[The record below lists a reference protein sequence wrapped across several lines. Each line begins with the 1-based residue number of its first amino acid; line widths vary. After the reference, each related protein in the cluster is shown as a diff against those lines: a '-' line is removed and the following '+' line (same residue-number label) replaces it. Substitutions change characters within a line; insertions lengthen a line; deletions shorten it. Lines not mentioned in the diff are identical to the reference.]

1 MIVKLTLNT
10 DRFIMRSLVFV
21 RNDQTNIWPCGHA
34 IGLPWTRS
42 PYTLENAKATYGW
55 CRGGKQSGR
64 RACAVEKAAW
74 RPCVSVWT

>member
-55 CRGGKQSGR
+55 CQGVRQNGR
-64 RACAVEKAAW
+64 RACAAETAVG
-74 RPCVSVWT
+74 RPCASVWT